1 MSKAPAAALEA
12 SAPAANGV
20 GWQGRLELQFQAAEV
35 HTRLA
40 HRRHHGPLL
49 VQRVFHPEP
58 RAGEGTLAAEP
69 CHAYVLHPPGGVVS
83 GDELQLEV
91 EVQARAHALLT
102 TPAAGKFY
110 RRAQYGAGGAAEGDP
125 SGREPRVARLTQ
137 TLHVVGGVLE
147 WLPQEN
153 IFYPDTAVELRTVV
167 RLDAGARF
175 IGWEIGCL
183 GLPAIQAGLG
193 NGAVRQSF
201 ELWQGDSPLLL
212 ERLNIA
218 GACLTARWGLAG
230 HSALGTWLAF
240 PTSTRQLALAR
251 EHAAALNC
259 ADMTLACTLVDGALS
274 CRGTAARADRLKQG
288 FIDLWC
294 ALRAELLGRAAVP
307 PRIWA
312 T

>member
-1 MSKAPAAALEA
+1 MSSLPAAAVEA
-12 SAPAANGV
+12 RVPEVRSGG
-20 GWQGRLELQFQAAEV
+20 GWQARLELRFEANAGR
-35 HTRLA
+35 TRLA

-49 VQRVFHPEP
+49 IQRIFHPEP
-58 RAGEGTLAAEP
+58 PSALDALAVEP

-91 EVQARAHALLT
+91 DVQAQAHALLT

-110 RRAQYGAGGAAEGDP
+110 RRAELGAD
-125 SGREPRVARLTQ
+125 EPHGSARRVARLTQ
-137 TLHVVGGVLE
+137 RLAADGGVLE

-153 IFYPDTAVELRTVV
+153 IFYPETAVELRTIV

-183 GLPAIQAGLG
+183 GLPASRASLG
-193 NGAVRQSF
+193 HGSVRQSF
-201 ELWQGDSPLLL
+201 ELWQGATPLLL
-212 ERLNIA
+212 ERLNIER
-218 GACLTARWGLAG
+218 ACLASRWGLAG
-230 HSALGTWLAF
+230 HAALGTWLAF
-240 PTSTRQLALAR
+240 PASAQQLSSALAVTS
-251 EHAAALNC
+251 ALNC
-259 ADMTLACTLVDGALS
+259 ADMTLACTLVDGALA
-274 CRGTAARADRLKQG
+274 CRGFAARADRLKQA

-294 ALRAELLGRAAVP
+294 ALRPGLLGRTAIA